1 MTFDSALKGDMMKI
15 LVTGGAGFIGS
26 NVVDAYVAAGHQ
38 VIVADDLSAGKRENV
53 NPAATL
59 HEVDIASPA
68 FVELVMS
75 ERPDVINHHAA
86 QTSVRHSVGDPLDDC
101 RRNILG
107 SLNVIEAARQAGT
120 GKLIYISSGGAIYGE
135 PSTLP
140 CPEEHPIVPDS
151 PYGASKHAPEHYL
164 DIYHRLHGQNY
175 TVLRYGNVYGPRQD
189 PFGEAGVIAIFTAQM
204 LAGEPVTINGS
215 GEQERDFVFVGDVVR
230 ANLRALETGD
240 GGAFNIGA
248 GEGTT
253 VNQIFGLIKEATGS
267 TLAANYG
274 PAKAGETFR
283 IYLNISKAERDLGWR
298 PEVSLRDGLMD
309 TVKSLS

>member
-1 MTFDSALKGDMMKI
+1 MKI

-26 NVVDAYVAAGHQ
+26 NVVDAYIAAGHQ
-38 VIVADDLSAGKRENV
+38 VIVADDLSAGKRGNV

-59 HEVDIASPA
+59 HEIDIAAPG
-68 FVELVMS
+68 FVDLVMS
-75 ERPDVINHHAA
+75 EQPDVINHHAA
-86 QTSVRHSVGDPLDDC
+86 QTSVRHSVGNPLDDC

-107 SLNVIEAARQAGT
+107 SLNVIEAAHKAGT

-164 DIYHRLHGQNY
+164 DIFHRLHGLNY

-204 LAGEPVTINGS
+204 LAGQTVTINGT
-215 GEQERDFVFVGDVVR
+215 GDQERDFVFVGDVVN

-240 GGAFNIGA
+240 GEAFNIGA
-248 GEGTT
+248 GEGTS
-253 VNQIFGLIKEATGS
+253 VNQIYGLLKEATGS
-267 TLAANYG
+267 TQDAFYG

-283 IYLNISKAERDLGWR
+283 IYLDISKAARQLGWQ
-298 PEVSLRDGLMD
+298 PQVSLRDGLMQ
-309 TVKSLS
+309 TVASLS